1 MKITERRLRSIIRSV
16 IKESESGNQDNKI
29 EIQGIVF
36 NNFIVTGDGDGDI
49 SAEYT
54 LDDEK
59 YSHNNLTGSYESIAD
74 DIMDVLKE
82 KKLLKEKT
90 SEEKEKI
97 NLRLDDIIKD
107 KYYKSLERLLQSN

>member
-1 MKITERRLRSIIRSV
+1 
-16 IKESESGNQDNKI
+16 
-29 EIQGIVF
+29 
-36 NNFIVTGDGDGDI
+36 
-49 SAEYT
+49 
-54 LDDEK
+54 
-59 YSHNNLTGSYESIAD
+59 
-74 DIMDVLKE
+74 MDVLKE